1 MGSGTAHFSAVMK
14 VTSACNPL
22 RAATFFLIHL
32 EYNKSIEI
40 CDTFLTFPPR
50 YKIKSGDHEYVDD
63 ITKKVSQQLFEEKT
77 TEESHKFQ
85 LIYYIP
91 GELRKMLR
99 HVILYKNYRDPTIF
113 ELVALK

>member
-1 MGSGTAHFSAVMK
+1 LDLDSSCTK
-14 VTSACNPL
+14 L

-63 ITKKVSQQLFEEKT
+63 IKKKVSQQLFEEKT
-77 TEESHKFQ
+77 TE
-85 LIYYIP
+85 
-91 GELRKMLR
+91 
-99 HVILYKNYRDPTIF
+99 DPTIF